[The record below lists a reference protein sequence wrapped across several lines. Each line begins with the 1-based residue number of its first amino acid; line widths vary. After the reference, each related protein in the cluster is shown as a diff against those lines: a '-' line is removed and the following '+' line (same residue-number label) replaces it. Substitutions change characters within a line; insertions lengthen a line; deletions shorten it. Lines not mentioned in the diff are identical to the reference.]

1 MALVK
6 CGDCGRKVSDAA
18 ASCPQ
23 CGRPMRQRTAAPT
36 IAGAGLSEAA
46 SPAPK
51 RSGCLRPFSGA
62 LLFLIVFIGW
72 LQCRSAPGPLP
83 SAVGPR
89 VSRPAVAPASA
100 LSAVVLESWKPH
112 SAGER
117 PAETAYGARVVVEA
131 KTPTADELRALI
143 VLLARGR
150 DPVVI
155 DVYSSEAAYRAWK
168 ENRYKAPVAKS
179 GFLLSYAQRN
189 GDGQLTWM
197 QERGHLAALFGKS
210 ESISP

>member
-1 MALVK
+1 M
-6 CGDCGRKVSDAA
+6 GVSDEGMNTNVVVARRA
-18 ASCPQ
+18 VNTFVVDCSAFVDRASAPEADLR
-23 CGRPMRQRTAAPT
+23 RPGCRAGDGFD
-36 IAGAGLSEAA
+36 GAGQV
-46 SPAPK
+46 
-51 RSGCLRPFSGA
+51 RRLRPQGERGGGGRA
-62 LLFLIVFIGW
+62 
-72 LQCRSAPGPLP
+72 
-83 SAVGPR
+83 AV
-89 VSRPAVAPASA
+89 
-100 LSAVVLESWKPH
+100 
-112 SAGER
+112 R
-117 PAETAYGARVVVEA
+117 PAEASTRPRAGESPAEPAYGARVVVEA

>member
-1 MALVK
+1 M
-6 CGDCGRKVSDAA
+6 GVSDEGMNTNVVVARRA
-18 ASCPQ
+18 VNTFVVDCSAFVDRASAPEADLR
-23 CGRPMRQRTAAPT
+23 RPGCRAGDGFD
-36 IAGAGLSEAA
+36 GAGQV
-46 SPAPK
+46 
-51 RSGCLRPFSGA
+51 RRLRPQGERCGGE
-62 LLFLIVFIGW
+62 L
-72 LQCRSAPGPLP
+72 
-83 SAVGPR
+83 SAV
-89 VSRPAVAPASA
+89 RPSDASADRGAAPASA
-100 LSAVVLESWKPH
+100 LPAVVRESGKPP